1 MCQKLKTNII
11 IIIIFPIYI
20 NVTFLLRV
28 QYTIENYSIQSSEM
42 PFSKEKISYIHTNY
56 VVDIC
61 VRMALAQL
69 QTTSQTRRL
78 FCVCKGIL
86 KCRAREFYGE
96 KPIKSMTDIL
106 YYIIIIIERV
116 RTSVFAEDQKNVVTQ
131 NTKCNN
137 FSRDFLCWYTT
148 EMSDLKV
155 FILIVSL

>member
-1 MCQKLKTNII
+1 MHIMCQKLKTNIII

-28 QYTIENYSIQSSEM
+28 ILQYTIENYSIQSSEM

-61 VRMALAQL
+61 VRMALAQF

-78 FCVCKGIL
+78 FCVCSGIL

-106 YYIIIIIERV
+106 YYYYYH
-116 RTSVFAEDQKNVVTQ
+116 RTYKSIGLCRRSEECFD
-131 NTKCNN
+131 TK
-137 FSRDFLCWYTT
+137 YK
-148 EMSDLKV
+148 M
-155 FILIVSL
+155 